1 MMATRGRPCATD
13 RRDYLVGVRLNRQEK
28 ECLDQLMERME
39 IDNPATVV
47 RVLLCNVKSEQAKA
61 FVGR

>member
-1 MMATRGRPCATD
+1 MATRGRPCATD
-13 RRDYLVGVRLNRQEK
+13 RRDYLFGVRLNSQEK
-28 ECLDQLMERME
+28 KYLDQLMERME
-39 IDNPATVV
+39 IDNPATVL

>member
-1 MMATRGRPCATD
+1 MATRGSPCATD
-13 RRDYLVGVRLNRQEK
+13 RRDHLFGVRLNTHEK
-28 ECLDQLMERME
+28 KCLDQLMERME

-47 RVLLCNVKSEQAKA
+47 RVLLRNVKSKQAKA